1 MSVNSDIHFEYNI
14 QTLSLIKNICI
25 KWQDLYATLDMLIS
39 KISTLLI
46 PLPSLN
52 FWSNLTL

>member
-25 KWQDLYATLDMLIS
+25 KWQDL
-39 KISTLLI
+39 
-46 PLPSLN
+46 
-52 FWSNLTL
+52 